1 MKEAVRVLQICFEN
15 VDELVNFI
23 MQMGEENG
31 YERDVFEMGEE
42 SNKESWNE

>member
-1 MKEAVRVLQICFEN
+1 MIRVR
-15 VDELVNFI
+15 LVKFI

-42 SNKESWNE
+42 SNKES